1 MNQTDGTAAAR
12 PGTSRG
18 DTMSARPLAGVLP
31 VVQTPFDVDGRI
43 DESTLRRE
51 IDWVLDHGAHGVT
64 TGMVSEILRMTT
76 PECERLAAVVAEQA
90 RSRGALAVVSCGA
103 ESTFGAVAAARH
115 AESVG
120 ADAVMAIPP
129 ITVQLED
136 DALFG
141 YYSAIIDATS
151 LGVVVQDA
159 SGYVGRSLSI
169 GLQMRLLDRYGER
182 VYFKPEAAPIGQ
194 RLTLLREATGGRARV
209 FEGTGGAALVDSF
222 RRGIV
227 GTMPG
232 AEVTWAIVRLWDLV
246 SAGEWA
252 AAYEISGPLSSL
264 VALQTSID
272 VFVAIEK
279 HLLVRQGVLPRAD
292 TRAPHGFVLDRETRD
307 EVDRLFDLLHARTTA
322 DRAA

>member
-1 MNQTDGTAAAR
+1 
-12 PGTSRG
+12 
-18 DTMSARPLAGVLP
+18 MSAPRPLVGVLP
-31 VVQTPFDVDGRI
+31 VIQTPFTADGGI
-43 DESTLRRE
+43 DEGVLRHE
-51 IDWVLDHGAHGVT
+51 IDWVLDQGAHGIT
-64 TGMVSEILRMTT
+64 TGMVSEILRMSA
-76 PECERLAAVVAEQA
+76 PECARLAAVVSEQA
-90 RSRGALAVVSCGA
+90 RARGALAVVSCGA

-141 YYSAIIDATS
+141 YYADIVEATG

-169 GLQMRLLDRYGER
+169 GLQMRLLDRYGDR

-194 RLTLLREATGGRARV
+194 RLSLLREATGGRARV
-209 FEGTGGAALVDSF
+209 FEGTGGAALVDSY

-232 AEVTWAIVRLWDLV
+232 SEVTWAIVRLWELV
-246 SAGEWA
+246 EAGRWA
-252 AAYEISGPLSSL
+252 DAYEISGPLSAL

-279 HLLVRQGVLPRAD
+279 HLLVRQGVLDRAD
-292 TRAPHGFVLDRETRD
+292 ARPPHGFVLDAETRD
-307 EVDRLFDLLHARTTA
+307 EVDRLFDLLRERTLGL
-322 DRAA
+322 RAA

>member
-1 MNQTDGTAAAR
+1 
-12 PGTSRG
+12 
-18 DTMSARPLAGVLP
+18 MSEPRPLAGVLP
-31 VVQTPFDVDGRI
+31 VVQTPFARDGGI
-43 DESTLRRE
+43 DEAALRRE
-51 IDWVLDHGAHGVT
+51 IDWVLDRGAHGIT

-76 PECERLAAVVAEQA
+76 PECERLATIVCEQVRA
-90 RSRGALAVVSCGA
+90 RDALAVVSCGA
-103 ESTFGAVAAARH
+103 ESTFAAVAAARH
-115 AESVG
+115 AERAG

-136 DALFG
+136 DELFG
-141 YYSAIIDATS
+141 YYASIVEATD

-159 SGYVGRSLSI
+159 SGYVGRPLSI
-169 GLQMRLLDRYGER
+169 ELQMRLLDRYGDR

-194 RLTLLREATGGRARV
+194 RLTQLREATGGQARV
-209 FEGTGGAALVDSF
+209 FEGTGGAALIDSY

-232 AEVTWAIVRLWDLV
+232 SEVTWAIVRLWDLV
-246 SAGEWA
+246 EAGEWD

-279 HLLVRQGVLPRAD
+279 HLLVRQGVLSRAD
-292 TRAPHGFVLDRETRD
+292 TRAPHGFLLDGETRD
-307 EVDRLFDLLHARTTA
+307 EVDRLFDLLQARA
-322 DRAA
+322 GLGRAA

>member
-1 MNQTDGTAAAR
+1 
-12 PGTSRG
+12 
-18 DTMSARPLAGVLP
+18 MSAPRPLAGVLP
-31 VVQTPFDVDGRI
+31 VVQTPFAADGTVD
-43 DESTLRRE
+43 EAALRRE
-51 IDWVLDHGAHGVT
+51 VDWVVDQGAHGVT
-64 TGMVSEILRMTT
+64 TGMVSEILRMTST
-76 PECERLAAVVAEQA
+76 ECARLAEVVAEQA
-90 RSRGALAVVSCGA
+90 RARGALSVVSCGA

-129 ITVQLED
+129 ITVQLGD

-141 YYSAIIDATS
+141 YYSAIVEATG

-169 GLQMRLLDRYGER
+169 ELQMRLLDRYGDR

-209 FEGTGGAALVDSF
+209 FEGTGGAALVDSY

-232 AEVTWAIVRLWDLV
+232 SEVTWAIVRLWELV
-246 SAGEWA
+246 EAGRWD
-252 AAYEISGPLSSL
+252 AAYEISGPLSAL

-272 VFVAIEK
+272 VFVAVEK
-279 HLLVRQGVLPRAD
+279 HLLVRQGVLERTDA
-292 TRAPHGFVLDRETRD
+292 RAPHGFVLDPETRD
-307 EVDRLFDLLHARTTA
+307 EVDRLFDLLRSRTLT

>member
-1 MNQTDGTAAAR
+1 
-12 PGTSRG
+12 
-18 DTMSARPLAGVLP
+18 MSAPRPLAGVLP
-31 VVQTPFDVDGRI
+31 VVQTPFTADGTI
-43 DESTLRRE
+43 DEAALRRE
-51 IDWVLDHGAHGVT
+51 VDWVVDQGAHGVT
-64 TGMVSEILRMTT
+64 TGMVSEILRMTST
-76 PECERLAAVVAEQA
+76 ECARLAEVVAEQA
-90 RSRGALAVVSCGA
+90 RGHGALAVVSCGA

-115 AESVG
+115 AEAVG

-141 YYSAIIDATS
+141 YYSSIVEATG

-169 GLQMRLLDRYGER
+169 DLQMRLLDRYGDR

-194 RLTLLREATGGRARV
+194 RLTQLREATGGRARV
-209 FEGTGGAALVDSF
+209 FEGTGGAALIDSY
-222 RRGIV
+222 RRGVV

-232 AEVTWAIVRLWDLV
+232 SEVTWAIVRLWELV
-246 SAGEWA
+246 AAGRWD

-279 HLLVRQGVLPRAD
+279 HLLVRQGVLERAD
-292 TRAPHGFVLDRETRD
+292 ARAPHGFVLDPETRD
-307 EVDRLFDLLHARTTA
+307 EVDRLFDLLRTRTLSA
-322 DRAA
+322 RAA